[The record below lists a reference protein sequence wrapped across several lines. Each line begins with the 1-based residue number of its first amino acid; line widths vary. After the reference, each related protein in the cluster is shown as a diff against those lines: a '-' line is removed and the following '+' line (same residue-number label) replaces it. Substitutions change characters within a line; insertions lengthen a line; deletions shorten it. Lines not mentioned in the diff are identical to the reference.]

1 MTVKVSQY
9 FGFIAFLMAIVCP
22 LSGCSD
28 DDSTP
33 REAVRDIRF
42 SADIWQVM
50 DATRASIFG
59 AGAVNGS
66 FMVYAYNYNSETN
79 YINGK
84 EVIYSDGVSSWADTP
99 QRWPESGA
107 LDFFAFMPTT
117 LPSYCTFNSSPY
129 ANPGNVDGYSAGN
142 PRIVCSGL
150 PVSLTAGSDDT
161 QELVYAYIQNQS
173 KAGQGATG
181 VTLTFKRP
189 FARVYFK
196 LADGLSSLVTINQ
209 VTIAGIKNNGTCSFD
224 GSTTTWT
231 PSGDATNLEVTAPSD
246 GSPATGDT
254 PYLILPQ
261 DFASN
266 LTFTVNATWTDWSNV
281 TKDVSA
287 SVNVGSWQAGYS
299 YTYTFTLS
307 KYALKVETTRT
318 YTEQW

>member
-9 FGFIAFLMAIVCP
+9 FGFIALLMAIVCP

-33 REAVRDIRF
+33 REAAKDIRF

-50 DATRASIFG
+50 DATRASIIA

-66 FMVYAYNYNSETN
+66 FRVYAYNYNTTTS
-79 YINGK
+79 YING
-84 EVIYSDGVSSWADTP
+84 ELVNYSGGASSWADTP
-99 QRWPESGA
+99 QRWPGNGA
-107 LDFFAFMPTT
+107 LDFFAYMPTT
-117 LPSYCTFNSSPY
+117 LPSYCTFDSTPY
-129 ANPGNVDGYSAGN
+129 ADPGNVDGYSAGS
-142 PRIVCSGL
+142 PRIACSGL
-150 PVSLTAGSDDT
+150 PVSLTAGSDVT
-161 QELVYAYIQNQS
+161 QEIVYAYVQNQS
-173 KAGQGATG
+173 EAGQGATG
-181 VTLTFKRP
+181 VTLTFRRP

-196 LADGLSSLVTINQ
+196 LADGLSSQVIINK
-209 VTIAGIKNNGTCSFD
+209 VTIAGIKNNGICSFN
-224 GSTTTWT
+224 GTTTTWT
-231 PSGDATNLEVTAPSD
+231 PSGAATYLEVNPPSD

-261 DFASN
+261 TFDSN
-266 LTFTVNATWTDWSNV
+266 LTFTVNATWTDWNNV

-307 KYALKVETTRT
+307 KYALKVDTEK